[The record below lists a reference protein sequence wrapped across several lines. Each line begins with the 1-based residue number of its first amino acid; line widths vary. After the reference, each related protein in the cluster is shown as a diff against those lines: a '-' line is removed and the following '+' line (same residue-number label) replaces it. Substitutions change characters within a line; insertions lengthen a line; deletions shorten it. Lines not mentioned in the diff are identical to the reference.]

1 MVNVTIE
8 YCGSW
13 GYEPRMKELRS
24 AIKEA
29 VPSAQVED
37 NVGRRSSFEV
47 TVDGTVIHSK
57 LATMNFP
64 DIQET
69 VTIIQGVEAGQE
81 PKKVE
86 KMAEGGGCTIL

>member
-37 NVGRRSSFEV
+37 KVGRRSSFEV

-57 LATMNFP
+57 LATMGFP
-64 DIQET
+64 NNEQ
-69 VTIIQGVEAGQE
+69 VATIVSEVAAG
-81 PKKVE
+81 
-86 KMAEGGGCTIL
+86 